1 MIEKCLSL
9 LFAILRSL
17 NVSSELGDVFI
28 LMCMV
33 MTRWTPVILLFSN
46 RPPSRTR
53 SHSTGTRV
61 FWFRFASRARS
72 LDKSNGGS
80 GNKIGVT
87 VL

>member
-33 MTRWTPVILLFSN
+33 MTR
-46 RPPSRTR
+46 
-53 SHSTGTRV
+53 
-61 FWFRFASRARS
+61 
-72 LDKSNGGS
+72 
-80 GNKIGVT
+80 
-87 VL
+87 